1 MAASST
7 IIRTLRLSFELRQ
20 TEKFRSGKN
29 KINKI
34 PKTNQKTLNYVP
46 FDCLSLLVNLKQKP
60 DSAAKTRLSK
70 IYQYSYDYLTVA
82 LIIKRLEVKANY
94 ATTGWQFLPWH
105 SKMDSSYHCLH
116 ILQKSAHVSLSPEGL
131 T

>member
-46 FDCLSLLVNLKQKP
+46 SDCLSLLVNLKQKP

-70 IYQYSYDYLTVA
+70 IYQYSYDYLIVA
-82 LIIKRLEVKANY
+82 LIIERSEVKANY

-105 SKMDSSYHCLH
+105 SKMDSSCHCLH
-116 ILQKSAHVSLSPEGL
+116 ILQKSAHASLSPEGL